1 MNERRQ
7 DNETVH
13 LMRWSNMRFK
23 RRLDIPMWHIEHLKK
38 SIADLE
44 ELTEELK
51 RIYTSNSLR
60 HAEKCRYAQDALVSL
75 NVKFR
80 HMLPKDPRTRGSELL
95 VYGNRGLEDESGYAE
110 LNARKDLAGAERQ
123 QKSHPYRRGKSFY
136 GNR

>member
-1 MNERRQ
+1 MKERRQ

-51 RIYTSNSLR
+51 RIYTSNR
-60 HAEKCRYAQDALVSL
+60 HRMRLYLSMLSFATCCQKIRAPEAQ
-75 NVKFR
+75 
-80 HMLPKDPRTRGSELL
+80 
-95 VYGNRGLEDESGYAE
+95 
-110 LNARKDLAGAERQ
+110 
-123 QKSHPYRRGKSFY
+123 SF
-136 GNR
+136 